1 VAVAV
6 IAGIVEVATD
16 NGGDGGDDGGG
27 DGDGGGG
34 GDGDGGGAVTPGT
47 GGGEN
52 RRTIGERDLP
62 RAVRGFINRDIII
75 SASAL
80 PPIGGEAQKVTATAD
95 YKFDGDIKKAKL
107 PIRMFNLKD
116 KLTLRFDITSIE
128 RTEDATLVFRVDDL
142 TLSTVDVANSCFVVS
157 VVMAG

>member
-16 NGGDGGDDGGG
+16 NGGDGGDD
-27 DGDGGGG
+27 GG